1 MGNPVPRTLPDVEPH
16 TEAFWTGGQVRPAD
30 DQPVPVLPALRPPPR
45 THVPLLPQ
53 QETSTAVAVSGKAT
67 VVSYTVNHMPW
78 VPDLPVPYVFAAVEL
93 DEQPGLRLSTEIVN
107 IDPEAVFI
115 GMSVKVVF
123 EQQEEIYLPLFE
135 PQLP

>member
-1 MGNPVPRTLPDVEPH
+1 M
-16 TEAFWTGGQVRPAD
+16 
-30 DQPVPVLPALRPPPR
+30 
-45 THVPLLPQ
+45 
-53 QETSTAVAVSGKAT
+53 
-67 VVSYTVNHMPW
+67 
-78 VPDLPVPYVFAAVEL
+78 FAAVEL

>member
-1 MGNPVPRTLPDVEPH
+1 M
-16 TEAFWTGGQVRPAD
+16 
-30 DQPVPVLPALRPPPR
+30 PVLPALRPPPR